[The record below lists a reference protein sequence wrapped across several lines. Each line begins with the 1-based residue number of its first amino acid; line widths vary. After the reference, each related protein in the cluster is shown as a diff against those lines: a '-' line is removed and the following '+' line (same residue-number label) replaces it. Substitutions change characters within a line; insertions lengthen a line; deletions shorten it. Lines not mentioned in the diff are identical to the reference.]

1 MKSFWNFLKKNKI
14 YGTVNLVGLTVSM
27 AFVLLLAVYVQRQL
41 STDSFQKNADRIYVC
56 ANEMTISSA
65 YWLDKHLKDNF
76 PEIEKSTCVGII
88 STAGAFHLG
97 NELVYGRTMA
107 ADSSFFDIFSYELAA
122 GRRADWKLS
131 WDRCMVS
138 EKFANAHFNGRDP
151 IGQQLVTEAGMT
163 PLTICGVFSSRWITA
178 DTMFCSPILS
188 AMKS

>member
-65 YWLDKHLKDNF
+65 YWLDKHLKDSF
-76 PEIEKSTCVGII
+76 PEIEKSTSVGII
-88 STAGAFHLG
+88 STAWAFHLG
-97 NELVYGRTMA
+97 KELVYGRTMA

-122 GRRADWKLS
+122 GRTGNS
-131 WDRCMVS
+131 P
-138 EKFANAHFNGRDP
+138 G
-151 IGQQLVTEAGMT
+151 
-163 PLTICGVFSSRWITA
+163 TA
-178 DTMFCSPILS
+178 
-188 AMKS
+188 AW